1 MTVALASRSIIL
13 SPSWI
18 DDIQILDQVIAV
30 FVVVSIG

>member
-1 MTVALASRSIIL
+1 MTVAMASRSIIL

-18 DDIQILDQVIAV
+18 DDIQILDQLIAV